1 MINTQTKTLLV
12 LFLFIIVMLKFLIAP
27 LVHAVDDKKALLGM
41 AIESY
46 RSRSMTLRAYK
57 ATRSINAA
65 DEMNKNLLLKSVYEK
80 RIPFIAIQV
89 DVLQN
94 LLDAAE
100 KERLTVLNFEFPEV
114 MPDKEISE
122 VPVLVRLK
130 GPHKAV
136 IALLQAIEANR
147 MALKCKQFEG
157 QNSNQDFLI
166 SMLVTAFRM
175 ER

>member
-12 LFLFIIVMLKFLIAP
+12 LSLFIIFILKFLIMP
-27 LVHAVDDKKALLGM
+27 LAHSVDDKKTLLGM

-46 RSRSMTLRAYK
+46 RSKSMMLRAYK
-57 ATRSINAA
+57 DTRSINAT
-65 DEMNKNLLLKSVYEK
+65 DETNKNLLLKSVYEK
-80 RIPFIAIQV
+80 RIPFIVIQV

-94 LLDAAE
+94 ILDAAE
-100 KERLTVLNFEFPEV
+100 KEKLTVLNFEFPDV

-136 IALLQAIEANR
+136 IALLEAIEAGR

-166 SMLVTAFRM
+166 SMLVTAFRV

>member
-1 MINTQTKTLLV
+1 MINTQTKTLLL
-12 LFLFIIVMLKFLIAP
+12 LFLFIIIMLKFLIAP

-46 RSRSMTLRAYK
+46 RSRSMMLRAYK
-57 ATRSINAA
+57 ATRSINAT

-80 RIPFIAIQV
+80 RIPFITIQV

-100 KERLTVLNFEFPEV
+100 KEKLTVLNFEFPDAT
-114 MPDKEISE
+114 PDKEISE